1 MTKKVVTKQSVHL
14 NERNN
19 FTSGRCVSARGRL
32 LLCSLISSLTNCMTF
47 WLTVANFV
55 HHFAIE
61 NV

>member
-1 MTKKVVTKQSVHL
+1 MKETTLQVVDVPD
-14 NERNN
+14 
-19 FTSGRCVSARGRL
+19 RGRL